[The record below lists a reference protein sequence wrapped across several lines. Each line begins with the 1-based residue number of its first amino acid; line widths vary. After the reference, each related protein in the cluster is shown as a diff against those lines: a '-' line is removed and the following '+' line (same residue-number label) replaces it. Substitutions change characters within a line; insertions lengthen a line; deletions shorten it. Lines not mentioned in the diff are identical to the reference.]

1 MEKPNQV
8 YETIFIADLSK
19 TEEVLRS
26 TVEKF
31 KALIEANAEVLSCK
45 EWGKRR
51 LAYPINDLNDGYY
64 VIINFTSAPEFIAE
78 LDRRYNI
85 DENILRSII
94 VKQEFDAEQAIDLSE
109 TPEPKEDDEA
119 PAEEPA
125 ANEAPAEEAPA
136 EEPAADEAPA
146 EEAPA
151 EEPAADEAPAEEA
164 PAEEAPAEE

>member
-19 TEEVLRS
+19 TEEILRS

-31 KALIEANAEVLSCK
+31 KTLIEENAEILSFK

-109 TPEPKEDDEA
+109 TPETKEEPEEVA
-119 PAEEPA
+119 AAEEVPAEEPA
-125 ANEAPAEEAPA
+125 AEEAPV
-136 EEPAADEAPA
+136 E
-146 EEAPA
+146 
-151 EEPAADEAPAEEA
+151 EAPAEEA
-164 PAEEAPAEE
+164 PAEEAPAAE

>member
-1 MEKPNQV
+1 MEKNQV

-19 TEEVLRS
+19 TEEILRS

-31 KALIEANAEVLSCK
+31 KALIEANAEVLSYK

-51 LAYPINDLNDGYY
+51 LAYPINDLNDGFY
-64 VIINFTSAPEFIAE
+64 VIVNFTSAPEFIAE

-109 TPEPKEDDEA
+109 APEVKEGAEEEEAAEAAPVEEAADEA
-119 PAEEPA
+119 PVE
-125 ANEAPAEEAPA
+125 EAPAEEAPA
-136 EEPAADEAPA
+136 EEPAA

-151 EEPAADEAPAEEA
+151 VEAPTEEA
-164 PAEEAPAEE
+164 DAE

>member
-1 MEKPNQV
+1 MEKPNQT

-31 KALIEANAEVLSCK
+31 KALIEGNAEVLSYK

-64 VIINFTSAPEFIAE
+64 VIVNFTSAPEFIAE
-78 LDRRYNI
+78 LDRRYSI

-94 VKQEFDAEQAIDLSE
+94 VKQEFNADQAIDLSQAPEVTE
-109 TPEPKEDDEA
+109 TAEENVDEA
-119 PAEEPA
+119 PV
-125 ANEAPAEEAPA
+125 
-136 EEPAADEAPA
+136 
-146 EEAPA
+146 
-151 EEPAADEAPAEEA
+151 EEA
-164 PAEEAPAEE
+164 PAEEAAEELPAEEEAPAEEAAPEADIPAEEAPVEEAPAEEAAEE